1 MTRYKIIQQY
11 KHARKIQRDTSKK
24 LRVRWMAQGRAE
36 AYAQVLAKCVI
47 VTPIE
52 RQLNHFD
59 AGAVVGGEGE

>member
-11 KHARKIQRDTSKK
+11 KHARKIQRDESKK

-36 AYAQVLAKCVI
+36 AYAQVLAKCEI

-52 RQLNHFD
+52 KLNHFTD
-59 AGAVVGGEGE
+59 AGEMVGGEGE